1 MTLFLDLDGPILD
14 VRERYY
20 AVHQALVGSAASRL
34 SLDAFWDLKR
44 DQTPI
49 RDLLTQ
55 CGMPAEAAGS
65 YSLGWR
71 DQIEAECWLELDRIF
86 DGIDVLL
93 RHWQAS
99 HRLILVTLRQ
109 RPDLVRN
116 QLDRLKLTPR
126 FETIL
131 TTTPMEGPGWESKA
145 KLIRSHSGFRQG
157 AWVVGDTEIDIRA
170 GKLVGLKTVGVL
182 TGIRNR
188 RRLEAENPDVVM
200 DRLADLSRLLDQDI

>member
-20 AVHQALVGSAASRL
+20 AVHQTLVGSAASRL
-34 SLDAFWDLKR
+34 SLDSFWDLKR

-49 RDLLTQ
+49 RDLLAH
-55 CGMPAEAAGS
+55 CGLPTEGAAS
-65 YSLGWR
+65 YSLGWKDR
-71 DQIEAECWLELDRIF
+71 IEAECWLKLDRVF
-86 DGIDVLL
+86 DGIDLLL
-93 RHWQAS
+93 RHWQSS

-109 RPDLVRN
+109 RPDLVRS
-116 QLDRLKLTPR
+116 QLDRLGLTPR
-126 FETIL
+126 FESIL

-145 KLIRSHSGFRQG
+145 NLIRSHSGYCPE

-170 GKLVGLKTVGVL
+170 GKLVGLKTFGVL

-188 RRLEAENPDVVM
+188 CRLEAENPDVVL
-200 DRLADLSRLLDQDI
+200 DRLADLSCLLDEAN